1 LTTAVTDYILNII
14 IILNA
19 IIAVFLGATAV
30 TYLGRFGDSKAYFF
44 AFVLIF
50 NDIFAAI
57 GVYFVENIVLNTI
70 DRVCTLSLF
79 ILFISYFTGIK
90 RLITRNRLST

>member
-1 LTTAVTDYILNII
+1 LTTGADYILNII

-30 TYLGRFGDSKAYFF
+30 TYLGRFGDSKALFLCF
-44 AFVLIF
+44 AFF

-70 DRVCTLSLF
+70 DRVCTYRFLFYLSL
-79 ILFISYFTGIK
+79 LFYKATKG
-90 RLITRNRLST
+90 